1 MVHPVIQSSNNSSGI
16 DIHIPFAEYLG
27 VRAHQQENGELEIT
41 LALRPKH
48 HNSWGA
54 AHGGVILSVLDMV
67 MGLSAKSVDAQA
79 SGAITIELKTNFIQM
94 VTTRL
99 RAKAKATRMGRTLIF
114 VEGELFNEDGELAAK
129 ASGTFKLKYPK
140 EKIL

>member
-140 EKIL
+140 EKIP

>member
-54 AHGGVILSVLDMV
+54 AHVGVILSVLDIV

-140 EKIL
+140 EKTP

>member
-41 LALRPKH
+41 LALRPEH

>member
-41 LALRPKH
+41 LALRPEH

-54 AHGGVILSVLDMV
+54 AHGGVILSVMDMV

>member
-1 MVHPVIQSSNNSSGI
+1 MQSSNNSTGM

-41 LALRPKH
+41 LALRPEH

-54 AHGGVILSVLDMV
+54 THGGVILSMLDMV
-67 MGLSAKSVDAQA
+67 MGLSAKSVDVQA
-79 SGAITIELKTNFIQM
+79 SGAITVELKTNFLQT
-94 VTTRL
+94 VTTCL
-99 RAKAKATRMGRTLIF
+99 RAKAKAIRMGRTLIF

-140 EKIL
+140 EKIP

>member
-1 MVHPVIQSSNNSSGI
+1 MQSSNNSTGM

-41 LALRPKH
+41 LALRPEH

-54 AHGGVILSVLDMV
+54 THGGV
-67 MGLSAKSVDAQA
+67 MGLSAKSVDVQA
-79 SGAITIELKTNFIQM
+79 SGAITVELKTNFLQT
-94 VTTRL
+94 VTTCL
-99 RAKAKATRMGRTLIF
+99 RAKAKAIRMGRTLIF

-140 EKIL
+140 EKIP

>member
-1 MVHPVIQSSNNSSGI
+1 MNSSNNSTGL
-16 DIHIPFAEYLG
+16 DVCIPFAEYLG
-27 VRAHQQENGELEIT
+27 VCTHQQETGELEIT
-41 LALRPKH
+41 LGLRREH
-48 HNSWGA
+48 HNSWGV

-67 MGLSAKSVDAQA
+67 MGLSAKSIDAQA
-79 SGAITIELKTNFIQM
+79 SGAITIELKTNFLKT
-94 VTTRL
+94 VTTCL

>member
-16 DIHIPFAEYLG
+16 DIHIPFAEDLG

>member
-27 VRAHQQENGELEIT
+27 VRAHKQENGELEIT
-41 LALRPKH
+41 LALRPEH

>member
-1 MVHPVIQSSNNSSGI
+1 MVHPVIQSSNNSLGI

-41 LALRPKH
+41 LALRPEH

>member
-1 MVHPVIQSSNNSSGI
+1 M
-16 DIHIPFAEYLG
+16 
-27 VRAHQQENGELEIT
+27 EIT
-41 LALRPKH
+41 LVLRPKH

>member
-140 EKIL
+140 EKTP

>member
-114 VEGELFNEDGELAAK
+114 VEVELFNEDGELAAK

>member
-1 MVHPVIQSSNNSSGI
+1 MIQSSNNSSGI